1 VGDLEKEIVRRLDL
15 IQATLRVAFE
25 PQITAV
31 RETLHADDV
40 AAGILDQTTEWVGS
54 GDLQKAVARAT
65 GKTSRTVRNR
75 LAELVTRGAVETR
88 GSDAAPE
95 YRRTGLV

>member
-1 VGDLEKEIVRRLDL
+1 VRDLDEGIVRRLDL
-15 IQATLRVAFE
+15 IQATLRIAFE

-31 RETLHADDV
+31 RETLRADDV
-40 AAGILDQTTEWVGS
+40 AAGILDRTTEWVGS
-54 GDLQKAVARAT
+54 GDLQKAVAKAS
-65 GKTSRTVRNR
+65 GKTTRTVRNR
-75 LAELVTRGAVETR
+75 LPDLVARGAVETR